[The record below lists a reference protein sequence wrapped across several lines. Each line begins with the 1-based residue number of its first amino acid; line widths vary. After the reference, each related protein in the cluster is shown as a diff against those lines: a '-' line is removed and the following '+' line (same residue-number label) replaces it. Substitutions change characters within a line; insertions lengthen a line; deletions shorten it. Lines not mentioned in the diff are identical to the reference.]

1 LAEKTFNLTLKLIKL
16 QKLPNDFI
24 AVKTNDSVEKSRYG
38 LFDVEYNQLMLI
50 PLSEMQLWRDLKKKP
65 SKIVHYEPESNGIDS
80 TKWKEEFQEPL
91 SAKGSVTTE
100 AFESLLE
107 IYRMET
113 VDDIDDPDQVES
125 DPYQYEN
132 NYIQQLY
139 NQYYSTEPKQDPKKI
154 FVVKDDMPESLQKR
168 IREIVAKLSLKTKTS
183 KVAGNDVIIDDN
195 NFAQYVKR
203 YKDLI
208 GGAGKN
214 TKIESIRYASVFG
227 KLTENLNRVL
237 VEGMQE
243 IPELEAAI
251 DDAVEYRRLSPQNT
265 QYWEQLKQYHTDV
278 KKQIKQNKQKSAEE
292 IAPPKSGN
300 SSARYVHIPKH
311 IANRIGYSTDGL
323 MWGDRKYFVDR
334 KISEPN
340 SSYYIVTGDIDNQYN
355 VDDVEYYSSENKFS
369 KENLPRGGHAVT
381 DWGKVDDFMK
391 SLSLGAFQGNN
402 NNIFFM
408 PGAPIPKPTAPKLPP
423 PPVPPVPLV
432 VPGLRRPPALAAKP
446 QGKIKIPAI
455 AQAKP
460 KASQIDIPTQIK
472 KPTYVKPGEIKVK
485 RVPHKPIII
494 RPEEVDVPIPKPK
507 IEPYKPVELPPAE
520 KPERKQLR
528 QKPKAGERPL
538 YKPVTAPD
546 RRRLDV
552 KPDKEKPLP
561 KLKIDDLAGKP
572 EVLDRNKLL
581 KQLRKAELPPVDQSV
596 PRPST
601 TLPKI
606 TPGPVPP
613 DSDLKLKKSVGPPV
627 TDLSTPPPRTTPPPL
642 EVIPEPKVAAGGLA
656 DLDNNRITTDL
667 RGKVTNPPP
676 PPKVPELKPIEPA
689 AVGQRTISQRGSSA
703 PVAKTL
709 EQRARSRVNRALKKL
724 RSFPAKV
731 GQTLAQIAELLKT
744 DVKELAALNTNYS
757 PAKGGPVLLSPQAAS
772 NADYVKLPKYT
783 EIPEE
788 AIDSLRQQA
797 DSADELA
804 ARRAKY
810 ALRELEKIKITM
822 ETPSLAKAVG
832 SNLDQYAKSITI
844 IDQTLYNEINDIIRQ
859 GAEPGDYLPNIKPA
873 SPSDYKKVLRN
884 TTGNDT
890 LKAIKDSD
898 IDRLEKFTAASAD
911 DYLEGSPRQYA
922 ALEKRFPKAKEA
934 MKKFGSKAA
943 RGLLGL
949 WPQTIALELI
959 FAQEA
964 GTGEDLELRNYDI
977 EELVKKLQDPT
988 ISKQDK
994 IDLAKK
1000 IFSGERWAND
1010 EYLSG
1015 PPDPAQPILRV
1026 ADNSDGVEVVTPYNA
1041 RNLTVLDLLYG
1052 TYKKLDLK
1060 TLIEETESLAGRWD
1074 MQLAA
1079 HTTGGLGAS
1088 EDKELTDIMIQAA
1101 KRSKNSLDTRKFMEN
1116 KIKELQETAKYLKT
1130 LLVHLPETRREAAE
1144 RYFTNAVMLDWIAPS
1159 QQEDAVGPA
1168 EQTVDLKEET
1178 VTSLMDAIEKQDI
1191 KEIVKQLGKRAMEI
1205 YQGIPDATADTLQI
1219 DLRLGVGLKVYQEAS
1234 NLLKKLYNEMANLP
1248 PDTSAKK
1255 RLAELQNQIKETQGA
1270 LSSVAR
1276 YSNEQDAEYSLED
1289 QKEIIEDNLLVP
1301 VNNNKF
1307 KFNKDL
1313 FPQYLNKLALEHGV
1327 PANALYAVSMVES
1340 SGGKFLY
1347 GDQKIGGS
1355 YGAFQVL
1362 STDNGSFADYKQDTG
1377 QEISKEQLAADPI
1390 LATQIGAWY
1399 FAKMYHQTTRESQ
1412 NNNWTTPTE
1421 IEFDNGKTVKLEGV
1435 PADLVRAAVRHNGGP
1450 SAIDSKTGEPT
1461 KSNSQYAKDFVKYY
1475 KQRINESYNKEF
1487 KNSLQSRLFER
1498 LQKEKQCENY

>member
-139 NQYYSTEPKQDPKKI
+139 DQYYSTEPKQDPKKI

-183 KVAGNDVIIDDN
+183 KVAGNDVIIDDS

-203 YKDLI
+203 YTDLI
-208 GGAGKN
+208 RGAGKN

-278 KKQIKQNKQKSAEE
+278 KKQTKQNKQKSAEK
-292 IAPPKSGN
+292 IATPKSGN
-300 SSARYVHIPKH
+300 SSARYVYIPKH

-323 MWGDRKYFVDR
+323 VWGDRKYFVDR

-340 SSYYIVTGDIDNQYN
+340 SSYYIVTGDIGNQYKIK
-355 VDDVEYYSSENKFS
+355 DVEYYSSENKFS

-408 PGAPIPKPTAPKLPP
+408 PGAPIPKPTVPKLQP

-432 VPGLRRPPALAAKP
+432 APGLRRPPALAAKP

-460 KASQIDIPTQIK
+460 KASQIDIPTRIK
-472 KPTYVKPGEIKVK
+472 KPTYVKPEEIKVK
-485 RVPHKPIII
+485 RVPPKPIII

-507 IEPYKPVELPPAE
+507 IEPYKPVKLPPAE

-546 RRRLDV
+546 QRRLDV
-552 KPDKEKPLP
+552 KPPEEEPLQFKTAEPEKLSS
-561 KLKIDDLAGKP
+561 
-572 EVLDRNKLL
+572 DRLQ

-627 TDLSTPPPRTTPPPL
+627 TDLSTPPTRPNVPPP
-642 EVIPEPKVAAGGLA
+642 VDIPEPKVGGLA
-656 DLDNNRITTDL
+656 DLDNSRIKTDL
-667 RGKVTNPPP
+667 VGKRKIP
-676 PPKVPELKPIEPA
+676 PPKMPELPIPEPI
-689 AVGQRTISQRGSSA
+689 AVGQRTIVKRRSSA
-703 PVAKTL
+703 PVAKNL
-709 EQRARSRVNRALKKL
+709 QQRVRNRVNRAIKKL
-724 RSFPAKV
+724 KSFPAKV
-731 GQTLAQIAELLKT
+731 GQTLEEIARLLNT
-744 DVKELAALNTNYS
+744 DVKELAALNTNYK

-772 NADYVKLPKYT
+772 NADYVKLPQQAV
-783 EIPEE
+783 IPDE
-788 AIDSLRQQA
+788 AIESLRQQA

-804 ARRAKY
+804 AKRAKN

-832 SNLDQYAKSITI
+832 SNLDQYAKKITV

-859 GAEPGDYLPNIKPA
+859 GAQSGDYLPNIKPA

-922 ALEKRFPKAKEA
+922 ALEKKFPKAKEA
-934 MKKFGSKAA
+934 LKKFGGKAA

-1015 PPDPAQPILRV
+1015 ITDPAQPILRV
-1026 ADNSDGVEVVTPYNA
+1026 ADNSDGVDVVTPYNA
-1041 RNLTVLDLLYG
+1041 RSLTVLDLLYG
-1052 TYKKLDLK
+1052 TYKKLDLE

-1079 HTTGGLGAS
+1079 HTTGALGAS

-1101 KRSKNSLDTRKFMEN
+1101 KRSKDDLDTRKFMEN
-1116 KIKELQETAKYLKT
+1116 KIKELQETVKYLKT

-1301 VNNNKF
+1301 VTNNKF

-1313 FPQYLNKLALEHGV
+1313 FPQYLNKLALEYGV

-1399 FAKMYHQTTRESQ
+1399 FAKMYRQTTRESQ
-1412 NNNWTTPTE
+1412 NNNWTTPAE
-1421 IEFDNGKTVKLEGV
+1421 IEFDNGETMKLEGV

-1450 SAIDSKTGEPT
+1450 SAINSKTGEPT
-1461 KSNSQYAKDFVKYY
+1461 KDNSQYAKDFVKYY

-1498 LQKEKQCENY
+1498 LQKEKQCETY